1 LLQNLQK
8 LPSWI
13 SSKKTEN
20 TVSSNESIQ
29 KISDILDQLQDVNR
43 MIAMHKER
51 EDKIMLK
58 QYLYRRSKF
67 LAELRELLYS
77 FEVTAA
83 DLAA

>member
-1 LLQNLQK
+1 M
-8 LPSWI
+8 
-13 SSKKTEN
+13 EN
-20 TVSSNESIQ
+20 TVALNEPILR
-29 KISDILDQLQDVNR
+29 ISDILEQLQDVNR
-43 MIAMHKER
+43 MIALHRNR

-58 QYLYRRSKF
+58 QYEYRRSKF